1 MSVAV
6 AARPGIPWALVESD
20 FCAVARK
27 GRAGP
32 PSRKV
37 TALSQRPQALF
48 ALAAEHVPQVFPP
61 EVLARLRES
70 VDIDPGLVAHDL
82 TSPGVREVLARTEI
96 LVTGWGCPR
105 LDEAVL
111 DAAPR
116 LRAVLHSAGSVK
128 SFVTPALRERKIAV
142 SSAAAANALPVAEY
156 TLAMILLAGKDV
168 LAARERLRTTRTSA
182 GWGLVPGIGNHG
194 RRVGVVGA
202 SRIGRRVLELLRP
215 FDLRPVLTDPYVD
228 EREAAALGVPLL
240 PLDELLRTSGIV
252 TVHAPETPRT
262 HRMIG
267 RRELALMPD
276 GAVLINTARGSLIDH
291 DALVAELRTGRLTAI
306 LDVTDPE
313 PLPADSPLY
322 DLPGAFVTPHLA
334 GSQGNELARL
344 GLAVAQEAERLVTG
358 AELAHAVDLA
368 DLDRVA

>member
-1 MSVAV
+1 MA
-6 AARPGIPWALVESD
+6 PEN
-20 FCAVARK
+20 
-27 GRAGP
+27 
-32 PSRKV
+32 
-37 TALSQRPQALF
+37 
-48 ALAAEHVPQVFPP
+48 VPQVFPP

-70 VDIDPGLVAHDL
+70 VDLDPALVARDF
-82 TSPGVREVLARTEI
+82 TDPGVRDALARTELLI
-96 LVTGWGCPR
+96 TGWGCPR
-105 LDEAVL
+105 IDEAVL

-128 SFVTPALRERKIAV
+128 SFATPAIWQRGIAV
-142 SSAAAANALPVAEY
+142 STAAAANALPVAEY

-168 LAARERLRTTRTSA
+168 LAARDRMRATRTSS
-182 GWGLVPGIGNHG
+182 GWGIVPGIGNYG

-215 FDLRPVLTDPYVD
+215 FDLRPALTDPYVD
-228 EREAAALGVPLL
+228 AEEAAALGVPLL
-240 PLDELLRTSGIV
+240 PLDDLLRTSDIV
-252 TVHAPETPRT
+252 TVHAPATPET
-262 HRMIG
+262 HHLIG

-276 GAVLINTARGSLIDH
+276 GAVLVNTARGALVDH

-344 GLAVAQEAERLVTG
+344 GLTVAEEAERLLTG
-358 AELAHAVDLA
+358 GGLAYGVDLA
-368 DLDRVA
+368 ALERAA

>member
-1 MSVAV
+1 MS
-6 AARPGIPWALVESD
+6 R
-20 FCAVARK
+20 
-27 GRAGP
+27 
-32 PSRKV
+32 
-37 TALSQRPQALF
+37 RPQALF
-48 ALAAEHVPQVFPP
+48 ALAAENVPLVFPP

-70 VDIDPGLVAHDL
+70 VDIDPDLVVQDFTEPRGLDA
-82 TSPGVREVLARTEI
+82 LARAEV

-105 LDEAVL
+105 IDGAVL

-128 SFVTPALRERKIAV
+128 SFATHALRERGITV
-142 SSAAAANALPVAEY
+142 SSAAVANALPVAEY

-168 LAARERLRTTRTSA
+168 LAARDRMRATRAST
-182 GWGLVPGIGNHG
+182 GWGVIPGIGNHG
-194 RRVGVVGA
+194 RRVGVIGA

-228 EREAAALGVPLL
+228 EHAAAALGVPLL

-252 TVHAPETPRT
+252 TLHAPDTPETR
-262 HRMIG
+262 HMIG
-267 RRELALMPD
+267 SRELALMPD
-276 GAVLINTARGSLIDH
+276 GAVLINTARGGLVDH
-291 DALVAELRTGRLTAI
+291 DALVAELRTGRLSAV

-322 DLPGAFVTPHLA
+322 DLPGAFLTPHLA

-344 GLAVAQEAERLVTG
+344 GLAVVREAERLVAGEEPAYAIDWATLERE
-358 AELAHAVDLA
+358 A
-368 DLDRVA
+368 

>member
-1 MSVAV
+1 M
-6 AARPGIPWALVESD
+6 
-20 FCAVARK
+20 
-27 GRAGP
+27 
-32 PSRKV
+32 
-37 TALSQRPQALF
+37 SQRPQALF
-48 ALAAEHVPQVFPP
+48 AMAAENVPQVFPP
-61 EVLARLRES
+61 EVLARLRTS
-70 VDIDPGLVAHDL
+70 VDIEPDLVAQDFTDQRVL
-82 TSPGVREVLARTEI
+82 GALARAEI

-105 LDEAVL
+105 LDGAVL

-128 SFVTPALRERKIAV
+128 SFATHALRERGIAV
-142 SSAAAANALPVAEY
+142 SSAAVANALPVAEY

-168 LAARERLRTTRTSA
+168 LAARERMRTTRASA
-182 GWGLVPGIGNHG
+182 GWGVIPGIGNYG
-194 RRVGVVGA
+194 RRVGVIGA

-215 FDLRPVLTDPYVD
+215 FDLRPVLSDPYVD
-228 EREAAALGVPLL
+228 ERRAAALGVPLL

-252 TVHAPETPRT
+252 TVHAPETPETR
-262 HRMIG
+262 RMIG

-276 GAVLINTARGSLIDH
+276 GAVLINTARGALVDH

-313 PLPADSPLY
+313 PLPAGSPLY

-344 GLAVAQEAERLVTG
+344 GLTVAEEAERL
-358 AELAHAVDLA
+358 LAGEEPAYAVDWSALEREA
-368 DLDRVA
+368 

>member
-1 MSVAV
+1 M
-6 AARPGIPWALVESD
+6 
-20 FCAVARK
+20 
-27 GRAGP
+27 
-32 PSRKV
+32 
-37 TALSQRPQALF
+37 SQRPQALF
-48 ALAAEHVPQVFPP
+48 AMAAENVPQVFPP
-61 EVLARLRES
+61 EVLARLRTS
-70 VDIDPGLVAHDL
+70 VDIDPDLVAEDFTDPRVL
-82 TSPGVREVLARTEI
+82 DALARTEI

-105 LDEAVL
+105 LDETVL
-111 DAAPR
+111 AAAPR

-128 SFVTPALRERKIAV
+128 SFADPGIRERGIAV
-142 SSAAAANALPVAEY
+142 SSAAVANALPVAEY

-168 LAARERLRTTRTSA
+168 LAARERMRTARTST
-182 GWGLVPGIGNHG
+182 GWGVIPGIGNHG
-194 RRVGVVGA
+194 RRVGVIGA

-228 EREAAALGVPLL
+228 QQQAAALGVPLL
-240 PLDELLRTSGIV
+240 PLDELLRTSDIV
-252 TVHAPETPRT
+252 TVHAPETPET

-276 GAVLINTARGSLIDH
+276 GAVLINTARGALVDH
-291 DALVAELRTGRLTAI
+291 DALVAELRAGRLTAI

-344 GLAVAQEAERLVTG
+344 GLAVAEEAERL
-358 AELAHAVDLA
+358 LAGEEPAYAVDWAALA
-368 DLDRVA
+368 REA

>member
-1 MSVAV
+1 M
-6 AARPGIPWALVESD
+6 
-20 FCAVARK
+20 
-27 GRAGP
+27 
-32 PSRKV
+32 
-37 TALSQRPQALF
+37 SQRPQALF
-48 ALAAEHVPQVFPP
+48 AMAAENVPQVFPP
-61 EVLARLRES
+61 EVLARLRTFVHIEP
-70 VDIDPGLVAHDL
+70 DLVAEDF
-82 TSPGVREVLARTEI
+82 TDPRVLGALSRTEI

-105 LDEAVL
+105 LDGTVL

-128 SFVTPALRERKIAV
+128 SFATHALRERGVAV
-142 SSAAAANALPVAEY
+142 SSAAVANALPVAEY

-168 LAARERLRTTRTSA
+168 LAARDRMRTTRAGA
-182 GWGLVPGIGNHG
+182 GWGVIPGIGNYG
-194 RRVGVVGA
+194 RRVGVIGA

-215 FDLRPVLTDPYVD
+215 FDLRPVLSDPYVD
-228 EREAAALGVPLL
+228 ERRAAALGVPLL

-252 TVHAPETPRT
+252 TVHAPETPET

-276 GAVLINTARGSLIDH
+276 GAVLINTARGALVDH

-344 GLAVAQEAERLVTG
+344 GLTVAEEAERL
-358 AELAHAVDLA
+358 LAGEEPAYAVDWSALEREA
-368 DLDRVA
+368 

>member
-1 MSVAV
+1 M
-6 AARPGIPWALVESD
+6 
-20 FCAVARK
+20 
-27 GRAGP
+27 
-32 PSRKV
+32 
-37 TALSQRPQALF
+37 SQRPQALF
-48 ALAAEHVPQVFPP
+48 AMAAENVPQVFPP
-61 EVLARLRES
+61 EVLARLRTS
-70 VDIDPGLVAHDL
+70 VDIEPDLVAEYFTDPRVL
-82 TSPGVREVLARTEI
+82 DTLARAEI

-105 LDEAVL
+105 LDETVL

-128 SFVTPALRERKIAV
+128 SFATPALWERDIAV
-142 SSAAAANALPVAEY
+142 SSAAVANALPVAEY

-168 LAARERLRTTRTSA
+168 LAARERMRTTRASA
-182 GWGLVPGIGNHG
+182 GWGVIPGIGNYG
-194 RRVGVVGA
+194 RRVGVIGA

-215 FDLRPVLTDPYVD
+215 FDLRPVLSDPYVD
-228 EREAAALGVPLL
+228 ERRAAALGVPLL

-252 TVHAPETPRT
+252 TVHAPQTPET

-276 GAVLINTARGSLIDH
+276 GAVLINTARGALVDH

-344 GLAVAQEAERLVTG
+344 GLTVAEEAERL
-358 AELAHAVDLA
+358 LAGEKPAYAVDWAALEREA
-368 DLDRVA
+368 